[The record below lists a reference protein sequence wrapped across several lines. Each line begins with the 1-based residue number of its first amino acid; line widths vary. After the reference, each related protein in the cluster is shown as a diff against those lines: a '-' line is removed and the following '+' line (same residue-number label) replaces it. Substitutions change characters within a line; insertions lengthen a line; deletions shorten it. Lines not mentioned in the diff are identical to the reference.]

1 MKKALIIL
9 CGAAICSSL
18 YAKDVTDPKGRSY
31 RDPKLSLFDNTIV
44 SRNMLGILAIT
55 QGTATRTEP
64 DLLFKQ
70 KEAAFYQ
77 KQTNDATKT
86 LDFQLLNNSLKIL
99 NAEQKIFDVK
109 K

>member
-1 MKKALIIL
+1 MKKRSIIL
-9 CGAAICSSL
+9 CGFVLCSGL
-18 YAKDVTDPKGRSY
+18 YAKDVVDTKGRNY
-31 RDPKLSLFDNTIV
+31 RNPKLSLFDNTIV

-70 KEAAFYQ
+70 KEATFYQ

-86 LDFQLLNNSLKIL
+86 LDFQLLNNNLKIL
-99 NAEQKIFDVK
+99 NTEQKIFDVK